1 MVPMI
6 RTRFAT
12 ISTTIVL
19 LAVAA
24 GAHAAAAPHD
34 ACAAARIK
42 AAAKYE
48 GCQAKA
54 MAKFETTKDFEGLRV
69 ASSKCQQKYAST
81 WPKLQKKFTGSGTPC
96 ELSRLVDNGTTV
108 TDNLT
113 GLQWEKKL
121 DDGSVHDK
129 DNVYSWTW
137 AGDLDDTNA
146 DGTAFDDFLWQV
158 AGGCFAGHCD
168 WRLPTRAELMTILS
182 ESYPCTTSPCLAAT
196 FGLAQSSFHITA
208 STVAS
213 DFTNT
218 GLWAVNFADGGQTQ
232 LAKTGSLPA
241 RAVRGGL

>member
-1 MVPMI
+1 MT
-6 RTRFAT
+6 RTIPARST
-12 ISTTIVL
+12 IIALTIIL
-19 LAVAA
+19 GCAA
-24 GAHAAAAPHD
+24 GAQAAAPSHD
-34 ACAAARIK
+34 TCAAARIK

-48 GCQAKA
+48 NCQAKA
-54 MAKFETTKDFEGLRV
+54 MAKFETTKDFEALRV

-81 WPKLQKKFTGSGTPC
+81 WPKLQSKFTGSGTPC

-129 DNVYSWTW
+129 DNSYTWTW
-137 AGDLDDTNA
+137 AGDLDETNA
-146 DGTAFDDFLWQV
+146 DGTAFDDFLWSV
-158 AGGCFAGHCD
+158 AGGCFEGHCD

-182 ESYPCTTSPCLAAT
+182 ESYPCSTSPCLAAT
-196 FGLAQSSFHITA
+196 FGLAQSSFHATA
-208 STVAS
+208 SQVTS

-218 GLWAVNFADGGQTQ
+218 GIWVVNFADGGQTQ
-232 LAKTGSLPA
+232 LAKTAGLPA